1 MALFYRTSERAVEH
15 QKRARDLKQKDQER
29 EKKLVDIE
37 RKFKDVKASS
47 ENLAAELRSSLKSM
61 EEGTET
67 TKVIVGQFEEAQ
79 AKIRALE
86 ADKASF
92 EVDKA
97 SLEVKNSTLAAEKEV
112 LAAAKASLEERLLD
126 VHERSTLK
134 ARYEVLKQHKQG
146 SLVDAEVDDEIE
158 MYETLIEPENP
169 SSTPNI
175 EPPVQANVE
184 VQPSARA
191 SGEAEPAVQ
200 EEVTQD
206 RNVRE

>member
-1 MALFYRTSERAVEH
+1 MALFYRTAERAVEH

-79 AKIRALE
+79 ARIRALE
-86 ADKASF
+86 ADKAS
-92 EVDKA
+92 
-97 SLEVKNSTLAAEKEV
+97 LEAKNSTLAAEKEV

>member
-1 MALFYRTSERAVEH
+1 MALFYRTAEKAVEH
-15 QKRARDLKQKDQER
+15 QKRARDLKQKDHER

-47 ENLAAELRSSLKSM
+47 ENLASELRSSLKSM

-79 AKIRALE
+79 ARIRALE
-86 ADKASF
+86 ADKAS
-92 EVDKA
+92 
-97 SLEVKNSTLAAEKEV
+97 LEAKNSTLAAEKEV

-169 SSTPNI
+169 SSTANI

-184 VQPSARA
+184 IQPSARA